1 MSGLLF
7 ETFIYLV
14 AAVIAVPLAKR
25 LGLGSVL
32 GYLLAGVAIG
42 PFGFRLLSTGGENV
56 MHVAEFG
63 VVMMLFVIGLEL
75 EPRLLWRL
83 RASIL
88 GLGGLQVTV
97 TSLVLAVLAHVA
109 AGLAWPAA
117 LAVGMTLSLSST
129 AIVLQTLNE
138 KGLMSTRGGQSAF
151 AVLLFQDIAVIPML
165 ALFPLLATHA
175 SGGGAA
181 EAADAHGA
189 AATWVSGLPGWAHT
203 AAVLA
208 AVAVVVLGGR
218 YLVRPL
224 FRAIARTR
232 LREMFTAATLLLVI
246 GIALLMT
253 QVGVS
258 AALGT
263 FLAGVV
269 LANSEYR
276 HELEGDIEPFKGLL
290 LGLFFISVG
299 TSIDFAL
306 LGAQPLLIVG
316 LVLAVLAVKLG
327 VLLALGR
334 AFRLGADQ
342 SLLLAFALPQ
352 VGEFAFVL
360 FSFANQS
367 RVLEPVV
374 TAPLVAVVAL
384 SMALTPLL
392 LLAYERLVQP
402 RFGQCKPATERA
414 ADAVEER
421 NSVIIAGFGG
431 FGSTVG
437 RLLRAN
443 GIAATVLDSDSDRV
457 ELLRGLGLTVYYGDA
472 TRVELLE
479 AAGAERARV
488 IVLALDTPERTLA
501 LAHRVRQHFPHLT
514 IMARAFDWDDA
525 HDLLAAGVTHVYRA
539 SIDTSLR
546 LGSDALHLLGFRAH
560 QARRAAQKFLK
571 HDEESVRELTQTR
584 ADRAG
589 YLSAARRRIEELE
602 RQMRADLTDL
612 RLDSDSGWDAE
623 SLREEASRG
632 AARAATAPAVE
643 TAEAAP
649 RGGD

>member
-1 MSGLLF
+1 
-7 ETFIYLV
+7 
-14 AAVIAVPLAKR
+14 
-25 LGLGSVL
+25 VL

-175 SGGGAA
+175 SGGGGRGGR
-181 EAADAHGA
+181 DAHGA

-367 RVLEPVV
+367 RVLAPVV

-501 LAHRVRQHFPHLT
+501 LPTACGSTSRTSRSWRAPSTGTTRTTCSPPASRTCTAPQSTPRSGSGRT
-514 IMARAFDWDDA
+514 RSTCSGSAR
-525 HDLLAAGVTHVYRA
+525 
-539 SIDTSLR
+539 I
-546 LGSDALHLLGFRAH
+546 
-560 QARRAAQKFLK
+560 RR
-571 HDEESVRELTQTR
+571 
-584 ADRAG
+584 G
-589 YLSAARRRIEELE
+589 ARRRSSSSTT
-602 RQMRADLTDL
+602 RSRCASSPRRAPI
-612 RLDSDSGWDAE
+612 
-623 SLREEASRG
+623 
-632 AARAATAPAVE
+632 APV
-643 TAEAAP
+643 T
-649 RGGD
+649 

>member
-181 EAADAHGA
+181 KDAHGA

-632 AARAATAPAVE
+632 AARAAAAPALE

-649 RGGD
+649 RER